1 MTHAPALMTI
11 GELAARDGKTKQ
23 AISKMVQRLIEQHRL
38 PVERDSRGRVSRV
51 DREGFDRLRHTH
63 GDSTKLR
70 EYSPPDATTLAG
82 NATLD
87 GARREQI
94 IEATR
99 LTRLR
104 LAAEAEALV
113 RVDRVEEAA
122 SRLAEEIARQV
133 DILPFLDD
141 LIAAYGRGDMHA
153 VRQAA
158 RKANEQMRTR
168 IAEACA
174 ALAQAAPA
182 RDETLTHEDDL
193 LG

>member
-1 MTHAPALMTI
+1 MPNAPALMTI

-38 PVERDSRGRVSRV
+38 PVERDSRGRVAKV
-51 DREGFDRLRHTH
+51 DRESFDRLRQAH
-63 GDSTKLR
+63 GDSTKRR
-70 EYSPPDATTLAG
+70 EYSSPDPPPLAG

-94 IEATR
+94 VEATR

-104 LAAEAEALV
+104 LAAEAEAMV

-158 RKANEQMRTR
+158 RKANEQMRAR

-182 RDETLTHEDDL
+182 RDEPLTHEDDL

>member
-11 GELAARDGKTKQ
+11 GELAAREGVTKQ
-23 AISKMVQRLIEQHRL
+23 AISKTVKRLIEHHRL
-38 PVERDSRGRVSRV
+38 AVERDARGRVAKV
-51 DREGFDRLRHTH
+51 DRESFDRLRHIH
-63 GDSTKLR
+63 GDSSKR
-70 EYSPPDATTLAG
+70 HEPPAPEPIVLPT

-94 IEATR
+94 VEATR

-122 SRLAEEIARQV
+122 NRLAEEIARQV

-141 LIAAYGRGDMHA
+141 LIAAYQREDMHG
-153 VRQAA
+153 VRMAA
-158 RKANEQMRTR
+158 KRANEQMRAR

-174 ALAQAAPA
+174 QLAQAAPA
-182 RDETLTHEDDL
+182 RDDTIAAEDDL

>member
-1 MTHAPALMTI
+1 MTI
-11 GELAARDGKTKQ
+11 GELAARHGKTKQ
-23 AISKMVQRLIEQHRL
+23 AISKMVQRLVDQHRL
-38 PVERDSRGRVSRV
+38 PVERDSRGRISKV
-51 DREGFDRLRHTH
+51 DRESFDRLRNQH
-63 GDSTKLR
+63 GDSTKQR
-70 EYSPPDATTLAG
+70 DSYSPPHALNTAAD
-82 NATLD
+82 NSTLD

-94 IEATR
+94 VEATR

-104 LAAEAEALV
+104 LAAEAESLV

-158 RKANEQMRTR
+158 KKANEQMRAR

-182 RDETLTHEDDL
+182 RDETLTPEDDL